1 MTDKHPPKRTTARRT
16 RTLDPAFS
24 PTVAHGLAILEAFQA
39 GAPLL
44 SNRDLA
50 QHTGL
55 SKATVSRL
63 TYTLMHKGLLQYD
76 RQLRRYRL
84 GSRVLSLSYPL
95 LADMPLRQLA
105 RPHMRA
111 LAAAVDGSVSLG
123 LYDQCHMT
131 YIETARGH
139 DLVAFRPDIG
149 ARLPVLASA
158 MGRAW
163 LASASEAQR
172 DAVLRQIADTDPEQ
186 IPRHG
191 AALARARVDL
201 NTHGYCISEGEWQVD
216 VHAAA
221 VPLDMPMDGE
231 TVVFNCGIRVNRLGA
246 SVRQSVAPQLL
257 AMVRA
262 IARQLR
268 EEEPMHD
275 AARRQRP

>member
-1 MTDKHPPKRTTARRT
+1 MKNRHLPNVPAARRT
-16 RTLDPAFS
+16 RTPDPAFS
-24 PTVAHGLAILEAFQA
+24 PTIAHGLAILETFQA
-39 GAPLL
+39 GMPLL

-63 TYTLMHKGLLQYD
+63 TYTLMRKGLLQYD

-84 GSRVLSLSYPL
+84 GSRILSLSYPL

-105 RPHMRA
+105 RSHMRT
-111 LAAAVDGSVSLG
+111 LATTVDGSVSLG
-123 LYDQCHMT
+123 IYDQCHMT

-139 DLVAFRPDIG
+139 DLIAFRPDIG

-172 DAVLRQIADTDPEQ
+172 DAVMRQIADTDPDQ
-186 IPRHG
+186 IQRHG
-191 AALARARVDL
+191 AALARARFDL
-201 NTHGYCISEGEWQVD
+201 QTHGYCISEGEWQVD

-221 VPLDMPMDGE
+221 VPLDVPMDGE

-246 SVRQSVAPQLL
+246 ASIRQSIAPQLL
-257 AMVRA
+257 AMVKT
-262 IARQLR
+262 IARQVQQ
-268 EEEPMHD
+268 EE
-275 AARRQRP
+275 AV